1 MKRGVLEADV
11 MIRTPL
17 SACPSCS
24 RHVRVDEPSCPFCR
38 TELPSSF
45 RDVTTPSSPG
55 ARLSRAALYALR
67 MGTLSATAAACS
79 SGQPAG
85 AIGKPPLD
93 GSVEPGLDGSEEE
106 DAPFLMGVAYGLA
119 VSFQL
124 CDSAASCPPG
134 DTCGPLA
141 TDPSLPMTVCNG
153 CTSSAGCQPGQV
165 CCSDE
170 FSTTACQAGPCPDV
184 PGSGPIQLCS
194 ISAECF
200 TVGDTCGPPNDHQSE
215 PNLHV
220 CNPPTGDGATTDDGG
235 SIDSSSSID
244 GGTGGEAG
252 DARAE

>member
-1 MKRGVLEADV
+1 

-17 SACPSCS
+17 SACPVCT
-24 RHVRVDEPSCPFCR
+24 RHVRVNEHACPFCR
-38 TELPSSF
+38 AELPSWF
-45 RDVTTPSSPG
+45 RDVTTQSLPR

-67 MGTLSATAAACS
+67 MGALSATAAACG
-79 SGQPAG
+79 SGQYSG
-85 AIGKPPLD
+85 AFGKPLD
-93 GSVEPGLDGSEEE
+93 GSVERGLDGSEEE
-106 DAPFLMGVAYGLA
+106 DAPFLMAVAYGLA

-153 CTSSAGCQPGQV
+153 CASSAGCQPGQV
-165 CCSDE
+165 CCSDQ

-184 PGSGPIQLCS
+184 PGEGPIQLCA

-200 TVGDTCGPPNDHQSE
+200 TAGDTCGPPNDHQSE
-215 PNLHV
+215 PNLLV
-220 CNPPTGDGATTDDGG
+220 CNPPGAGGITDDGG
-235 SIDSSSSID
+235 SIDGSSSSD
-244 GGTGGEAG
+244 GGAGGDAG